1 MHVNAHDHPPSYK
14 DVDHIP
20 AGGVSWRSAFINES
34 VESATGTATGLSVE
48 RGAANITVHSEH
60 NMDYR
65 RIKRVLFVN
74 VFMNFVF
81 ISLQKKEGK

>member
-1 MHVNAHDHPPSYK
+1 LTLRV
-14 DVDHIP
+14 
-20 AGGVSWRSAFINES
+20 FNES
-34 VESATGTATGLSVE
+34 VGSATGTATGLSVE